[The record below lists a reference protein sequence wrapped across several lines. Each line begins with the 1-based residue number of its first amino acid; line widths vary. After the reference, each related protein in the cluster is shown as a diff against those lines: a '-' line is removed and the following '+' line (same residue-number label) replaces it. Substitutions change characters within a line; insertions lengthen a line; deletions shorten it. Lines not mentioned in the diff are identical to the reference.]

1 MRGGRALTSPIAR
14 DMHDPDT
21 PDSPRVRTLAPA
33 CMVAIAYVDPGNF
46 GVNVAAG
53 ADHGYAL
60 VWVVVSASLIAALVQ
75 YLAAKLGVAT
85 GLSLAEN
92 CRQQFGA
99 LMWVFLWLLAELV
112 VIMTDLAELVGG
124 AIALNLLFGL
134 PLMIG
139 AVIVALFSFVVLAMH
154 VRGRD
159 GWEPVVLTLL
169 GIIVASLLYQTVMAG
184 VDVDALLAGTT
195 PGRLDGSGILLAVG
209 IIGATVM
216 PHALHFHS
224 AVSRSSPHLP
234 LRERNSLAGLARL
247 SKPLSSIASQS
258 TRRSVIVAMTL
269 AGLANVS
276 IVVISARLPAGA
288 ADALPLAYGHFA
300 RVVGRLAAVLF
311 AVALLASGLA
321 STVVGVYSGQIVME
335 GFLRRSVSL
344 WLRRLVVSIPPLG
357 LLALG
362 LNATQAL
369 VMSQVILSFALPGS
383 LIPLVS
389 FTARR
394 SVMGEMVNRRTTS
407 LLAIAA
413 TSVIIGLDGYLLKF
427 TFS

>member
-1 MRGGRALTSPIAR
+1 VLQSRRPAR
-14 DMHDPDT
+14 
-21 PDSPRVRTLAPA
+21 RLRTLVPA
-33 CMVAIAYVDPGNF
+33 CMAAVAYVDPGNF

-53 ADHGYAL
+53 ANHGYAL
-60 VWVVVSASLIAALVQ
+60 VWVVVLASLIATLVQ

-92 CRQQFGA
+92 CRERFGA
-99 LMWVFLWLLAELV
+99 LAPVLLWLQAELV
-112 VIMTDLAELVGG
+112 VVMTDLAELVGG

-134 PLMIG
+134 PLAVG
-139 AVIVALFSFVVLAMH
+139 ALIVAAFSFVVLALRVH
-154 VRGRD
+154 GHD
-159 GWEPVVLTLL
+159 GFEPVVLTLL
-169 GIIVASLLYQTVMAG
+169 GIIVVSLLYQTVMAG
-184 VDVDALLAGTT
+184 VDLGALLAGVA
-195 PGRLDGSGILLAVG
+195 PGRLDDSGILLSVG

-224 AVSRSSPHLP
+224 AVSRSAPHLP
-234 LRERNSLAGLARL
+234 FHERDRLARLARL
-247 SKPLSSIASQS
+247 SKPLCSRASHS

-276 IVVISARLPAGA
+276 IVVFSARLPPGA
-288 ADALPLAYGHFA
+288 ADSLPLAQEHFI
-300 RVVGRLAAVLF
+300 RVAGRLAGVLF

-321 STVVGVYSGQIVME
+321 STVVGVYTGQVVME
-335 GFLRRSVSL
+335 GFLHRSVSL
-344 WLRRLVVSIPPLG
+344 WLRRLVASVPPLV
-357 LLALG
+357 LLGLG

-369 VMSQVILSFALPGS
+369 VMSQVVLSFALPGT
-383 LIPLVS
+383 LIPLVW

-394 SVMGEMVNRRTTS
+394 SVMGEMANRRITS

-413 TSVIIGLDGYLLKF
+413 TSVIIGLDGYLLKV